1 MDEAHKMSA
10 YVYGRRRKETD
21 RYKLGKVLSRN
32 SNHLLFLTAT
42 PHRGDPEN
50 FKLLMDLLVP
60 GFFRDYESLEDF
72 LKNRDSALFIRRLK
86 EDLRDFDGKPLFT
99 KRYPIT
105 VKFKLS
111 NRELE
116 LYYKLT
122 HYVLKIYN
130 KIGEDYPKRRNI
142 AFALTILQRR
152 MASSTYALL
161 QSLRRRK
168 RRLEEL
174 LKRGSVGNTLD
185 LEVDFEEDIDDVER
199 WRREEKWE
207 VLTVAEDVWELKE
220 EIETLKELI
229 RLCEDLGEEVKLKEL
244 KKTIHRIF
252 KRKDVNPKILIFT
265 EAKDTLEYLV
275 EKLREWGYKVTYIHG
290 EMKIGERMERMR
302 EFQEECEI
310 MVATEA
316 AGEGINL
323 QFCNVMINYDIPWNP
338 NRLEQRMG
346 RIHRYGQRRDVYIF
360 NFVAENTQEGKV
372 LIRLLEK
379 LDRIRN
385 ILGRDRVFDVIGEI
399 LAYEKIDLPELILK
413 ALLEGRSVE
422 EEIDKLEYS
431 SRVKDVVSGG
441 IVSKLSDIEEIR
453 EMVERAKERLDIG
466 DMERFFK
473 RAFEKAGGRLEERD
487 GVIYIKGGIYGK
499 IPSEIREIGES
510 EEFKRK
516 FGRLKEDYNGITFR
530 RDVAVEKG
538 VEFITYGH
546 PLFEAVLEWVI
557 RRFKRDV
564 ERGGVFR
571 DLSGR
576 LDGYIGFYIG
586 EVENGLGKV
595 VGRKVFGI
603 YVPKGGEGFEEVD
616 LDIFW
621 NLLPVEVGGN
631 VGLRGYYSER
641 LLSSAIEVMG
651 EYRENIYKE
660 IKKIVEM
667 KEYIKEHLEDEYNN
681 LFEEYIKL
689 SRKKV
694 DKEVLQE
701 KNNKLIEYEDSLK
714 RFEKEIEKEKN
725 LVIKLENITVIRV
738 VPDENIEEVV
748 LEDDMSEDRRIEE
761 IGMKVAME
769 FERWEGRK
777 PVDVSRDNLG
787 YDIYSEGDGEV
798 RYIEVKGRAK
808 EGDVALTYN
817 EWLKAKE
824 LGDRYYLYI
833 VSNAVADP
841 VLNIIRDPANKVE
854 PVEKVEINT
863 KMIVPLEEWR
873 KKREMVWKY
882 RKEK

>member
-1 MDEAHKMSA
+1 MFIKEGDVLKGSFWDEPLKVVKIRGRGKYIYIGGYKLYSKIWKEVFLTVDDLENIRIDTTTFKGDPEDISLFMEAIKIRYGYLFNPLLGVCVSKVDPLPHQIEAVYKYILKEPRIRTLLADDAGAGKTIMAGLVIKELKMRGLIERILIVTPGHLKEQWRRELWERFYEPFKVVDRGDFREEDNPWERYNQVITSIDFAKQEDILKSLEWVPWDLVVVDEAHKMSA

-487 GVIYIKGGIYGK
+487 GVIYIKGGIYEK

-571 DLSGR
+571 DLSG
-576 LDGYIGFYIG
+576 G
-586 EVENGLGKV
+586 
-595 VGRKVFGI
+595 
-603 YVPKGGEGFEEVD
+603 
-616 LDIFW
+616 
-621 NLLPVEVGGN
+621 
-631 VGLRGYYSER
+631 
-641 LLSSAIEVMG
+641 
-651 EYRENIYKE
+651 
-660 IKKIVEM
+660 
-667 KEYIKEHLEDEYNN
+667 
-681 LFEEYIKL
+681 
-689 SRKKV
+689 
-694 DKEVLQE
+694 
-701 KNNKLIEYEDSLK
+701 
-714 RFEKEIEKEKN
+714 
-725 LVIKLENITVIRV
+725 
-738 VPDENIEEVV
+738 
-748 LEDDMSEDRRIEE
+748 
-761 IGMKVAME
+761 
-769 FERWEGRK
+769 
-777 PVDVSRDNLG
+777 
-787 YDIYSEGDGEV
+787 
-798 RYIEVKGRAK
+798 
-808 EGDVALTYN
+808 
-817 EWLKAKE
+817 
-824 LGDRYYLYI
+824 
-833 VSNAVADP
+833 
-841 VLNIIRDPANKVE
+841 
-854 PVEKVEINT
+854 
-863 KMIVPLEEWR
+863 
-873 KKREMVWKY
+873 
-882 RKEK
+882 